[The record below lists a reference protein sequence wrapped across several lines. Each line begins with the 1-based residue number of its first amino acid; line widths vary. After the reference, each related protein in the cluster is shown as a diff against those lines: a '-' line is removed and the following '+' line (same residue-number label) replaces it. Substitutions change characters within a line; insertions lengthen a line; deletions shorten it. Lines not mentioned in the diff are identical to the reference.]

1 MDDEDVWAPDWIVR
15 LWQAA
20 NTPAHWRRLAQKI
33 AGLSL
38 VFEHLEILAAVAQQR
53 ADDLMVRQP
62 LTPEQ
67 AAQDYFAANPG
78 CWMVS
83 VGGNLFKRNF

>member
-20 NTPAHWRRLAQKI
+20 NTHAHWRRLAQKI

-62 LTPEQ
+62 LTQEQ
-67 AAQDYFAANPG
+67 AAQDYFAASPG